1 MFDKIDDKKSLL
13 PTADAHNET
22 YIKPNCFYLDKVT
35 EYDFRQKR
43 ISLADRNKEGNVL
56 LLCCKSEL
64 PVSKVSA
71 NSHLENESEART
83 VVLHVVK
90 ITTVKVAYPVV
101 LRRN

>member
-1 MFDKIDDKKSLL
+1 MFS
-13 PTADAHNET
+13 
-22 YIKPNCFYLDKVT
+22 FSQVR

-43 ISLADRNKEGNVL
+43 ISLADRYKDGNVL

-71 NSHLENESEART
+71 NSHLQNESEART